1 MRSLCTATRE
11 QPHLQQP
18 EKNSSSNEDKV
29 QPTSKKKKKKKTK
42 QMKNFKVTFRL
53 LVPRTKF
60 SLFYVEV
67 DKTVWEMCIC
77 KMQ

>member
-18 EKNSSSNEDKV
+18 EKNSSSNEDEA
-29 QPTSKKKKKKKTK
+29 QPKSKKKKKK
-42 QMKNFKVTFRL
+42 MKKFKVTFRL

-67 DKTVWEMCIC
+67 DKTVWEMSLC
-77 KMQ
+77 KLQ

>member
-18 EKNSSSNEDKV
+18 EKNSSSNEDEA
-29 QPTSKKKKKKKTK
+29 QPKSKKKKKKKK
-42 QMKNFKVTFRL
+42 MKKFKVTFRL

-67 DKTVWEMCIC
+67 DKTVWEMSLC
-77 KMQ
+77 KLQ